1 MTLNSPSILALDFDG
16 VICDGL
22 IEYFEVA
29 WRAYSEVWHPE
40 NKIPPDGLAEKFYP
54 LRAVI
59 ETGWEMP
66 VLIKALTEEI
76 PDEKIYQEWHSISQ
90 QIVQQDNL
98 NSQDIARKLDSIRD
112 EWINTDLDGWL
123 SLNRFYPGA
132 IEKIR
137 ATLASPVKL
146 YIITTKEG
154 RFVKQLLQKAGIN
167 LEPEVIFGKEVKR
180 PKYEILRELIKIH
193 NISPESIWFVEDR
206 LKTLQVVKKEADL
219 KNVKLFLAD
228 WGYNTPPERETAD
241 NDERIELISLAQF
254 AQDFLA
260 W

>member
-1 MTLNSPSILALDFDG
+1 MENTPSILALDFDG

-22 IEYFEVA
+22 IEYFQVA
-29 WRAYSEVWHPE
+29 WRAYSGVWHPE
-40 NKIPPDGLAEKFYP
+40 SKIPPNGLAEKFYP

-66 VLIKALTEEI
+66 VLIKALIEGI
-76 PDEKIYQEWHSISQ
+76 PEEKIYQEWQSIAQ
-90 QIVQQDNL
+90 QIVQRSNL
-98 NSQDIARKLDSIRD
+98 NSQDIAKKLDSIRD

-137 ATLASPVKL
+137 ETLNSPTKL

-154 RFVKQLLQKAGIN
+154 RFVKQLLQKSGVD
-167 LEPEVIFGKEVKR
+167 LLPEVIFGKEVKR
-180 PKYEILRELIKIH
+180 PKYEILRELIKNH
-193 NISPESIWFVEDR
+193 NISPESVWFVEDR
-206 LKTLQVVKKEADL
+206 LKTLQVVKKQVDL
-219 KNVKLFLAD
+219 KDVKLFLGA
-228 WGYNTPPERETAD
+228 WGYNTAPEREAAK
-241 NDERIELISLAQF
+241 NDERIKLISLAQF
-254 AQDFLA
+254 AQDFCV